1 MGISRPAGPRRRF
14 HPGPNSKLTFTPS
27 TPPKVQLRRRSHTVN
42 LPPCF
47 THSPSDSGY
56 GSGSGS
62 PPSPTKTLK
71 GLWMLGDGN
80 QSDFDEPSEDPFA
93 SKDRDDD
100 VVVEFW
106 DGPNT
111 QTEQK
116 SKPLTF
122 PVRLA
127 RPRPKIP
134 PSFLSGT
141 DIRLPKRSS
150 DLGLAQYTARSQKHL
165 DRFIPSRSDSANAVD
180 KYRTGRDAHE
190 LTPSEKLLR
199 HDGASEDP
207 FCYRRR
213 IITPPASD
221 FRPQSLPPSSSGGTR
236 GLYSPCPGATGTNA
250 RA

>member
-14 HPGPNSKLTFTPS
+14 HPGPNSKMTFTPS
-27 TPPKVQLRRRSHTVN
+27 TPPKVKLRRRSYTIN

-62 PPSPTKTLK
+62 LPSPTKTPR

-80 QSDFDEPSEDPFA
+80 QSDFDDPSEDPFA
-93 SKDRDDD
+93 SKDKDED
-100 VVVEFW
+100 VVIEFW

-111 QTEQK
+111 QSKQK

-150 DLGLAQYTARSQKHL
+150 DLGLARYTARSQKHP

-180 KYRTGRDAHE
+180 KYRTGKDAHE

-199 HDGASEDP
+199 HDGASEDA

-213 IITPPASD
+213 IITPPATD
-221 FRPQSLPPSSSGGTR
+221 FRPQSLPSASPGGIR
-236 GLYSPCPGATGTNA
+236 GVYFPCPAAMGTNI